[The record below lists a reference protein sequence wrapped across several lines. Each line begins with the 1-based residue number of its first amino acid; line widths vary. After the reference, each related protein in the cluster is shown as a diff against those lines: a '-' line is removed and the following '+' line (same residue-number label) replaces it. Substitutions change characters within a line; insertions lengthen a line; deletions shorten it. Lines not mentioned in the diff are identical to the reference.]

1 MMLSRTFASIFKV
14 FLAGLLLI
22 SASVWAAKGGPG
34 GGGGGTT
41 SGVLPGEDTS
51 YAIEKEYSCLTGGCH
66 ETNTQLLTD
75 HANSLM
81 THAMVKCNACHGTHT
96 ASQLGLPKPNITG
109 YYPGIGATGYVVGKD
124 RCLTCHSARLLQG
137 GHPNNPGECISC
149 HTPHMFLK

>member
-14 FLAGLLLI
+14 FLAGLLLA
-22 SASVWAAKGGPG
+22 SASVWA
-34 GGGGGTT
+34 GGTT

-51 YAIEKEYSCLTGGCH
+51 YAVEKEYSCLTGGCH

-96 ASQLGLPKPNITG
+96 ASQLGLPKPNLTG
-109 YYPGIGATGYVVGKD
+109 YFPGIGATGYVVGVD
-124 RCLTCHSARLLQG
+124 RCFACHSAQVLRKTS
-137 GHPNNPGECISC
+137 HPSQPGECASC
-149 HTPHMFLK
+149 HAPHAFGARGN